1 VIANHFIY
9 LSIIK
14 STGPKEGELNQERL
28 ANQELIL
35 INDDDQAL
43 IQPLNEGGRIGK
55 IVDLKVARDAGKK
68 TGSKRKCRDEV
79 ENRKG
84 GKKQKPPPS

>member
-1 VIANHFIY
+1 
-9 LSIIK
+9 
-14 STGPKEGELNQERL
+14 LNQERL

-43 IQPLNEGGRIGK
+43 IQLLNEGGRIGK

-79 ENRKG
+79 ENRRG
-84 GKKQKPPPS
+84 GKKQKPPPSALEIDDDTEEGGARIYMGG